1 MSLELNVNLKQVQQ
15 LQITQEM
22 RLAIELLSYNEVDLL
37 EAINQE
43 ALENVLVEFSQPSE
57 IPLEKIARDLAS
69 SRPLYSNF
77 KEESDQNFSFEDF
90 YQENPG
96 IERDLKDQLSGL
108 SLSREDYLIGLLILD
123 SLDDRGYFRESIA
136 DLAQDYGIP
145 ESSLEKMLKII
156 QTFDPLGLAAT
167 SLEECLCQQTKNSQ
181 SQYIIQ
187 NHLKNLAENKLEL
200 IKKDLDISYEE
211 LYQIINEIKSLN
223 PSPLYGYESQK
234 SQATSYIHPEF
245 FLSVDQAGLQLT
257 FSNLAEKSFHFSD
270 SYLSLLR
277 TAQGE
282 TADYLRKKY
291 QRALFFQQ
299 AIAERQKNIRLVVES
314 IVFFQ
319 KKFFSG
325 QGPLIPLT
333 MQEVADHCSLS
344 ESTVSRVTD
353 HKYLQCP
360 QGIFSLKYF
369 FPSGL
374 DSNKGSRSKIEV
386 LDLLKKFISQEDKT
400 KPLSDEKISKLF
412 HEEGIEIKR
421 RTIAKYREE
430 IGIPPSSQRKNFLSS

>member
-1 MSLELNVNLKQVQQ
+1 M
-15 LQITQEM
+15 
-22 RLAIELLSYNEVDLL
+22 
-37 EAINQE
+37 
-43 ALENVLVEFSQPSE
+43 
-57 IPLEKIARDLAS
+57 
-69 SRPLYSNF
+69 
-77 KEESDQNFSFEDF
+77 
-90 YQENPG
+90 
-96 IERDLKDQLSGL
+96 
-108 SLSREDYLIGLLILD
+108 
-123 SLDDRGYFRESIA
+123 
-136 DLAQDYGIP
+136 
-145 ESSLEKMLKII
+145 
-156 QTFDPLGLAAT
+156 
-167 SLEECLCQQTKNSQ
+167 
-181 SQYIIQ
+181 
-187 NHLKNLAENKLEL
+187 
-200 IKKDLDISYEE
+200 
-211 LYQIINEIKSLN
+211 
-223 PSPLYGYESQK
+223 
-234 SQATSYIHPEF
+234 
-245 FLSVDQAGLQLT
+245 T

-319 KKFFSG
+319 KRFFSG

-360 QGIFSLKYF
+360 QGVFSLKYF

-374 DSNKGSRSKIEV
+374 DSNKGSRSKTEV
-386 LDLLKKFISQEDKT
+386 LDLLKNFISQEDKT